1 MTISI
6 YLIRILVSIGVGVR
20 LMFTLAAWVGI
31 LNVKPSIGK
40 GPYVLFCIFSIITM
54 VFACLL
60 WRIK

>member
-1 MTISI
+1 MTIGI
-6 YLIRILVSIGVGVR
+6 YLIRLLISLGMGVGF
-20 LMFTLAAWVGI
+20 MFTLAAWAGI